1 MRMTEHGAS
10 RSAAPHDA
18 QQREISL
25 SLLSLKYK
33 QVEWTSVKTLPT
45 YYKRYAARVRVKQI
59 READFKKWKYQAITL
74 RNECSAGKITVEE
87 YIQWM
92 EDSFPNRK
100 PKA

>member
-1 MRMTEHGAS
+1 
-10 RSAAPHDA
+10 
-18 QQREISL
+18 
-25 SLLSLKYK
+25 
-33 QVEWTSVKTLPT
+33 
-45 YYKRYAARVRVKQI
+45 VRVKQI

-100 PKA
+100 PKT

>member
-1 MRMTEHGAS
+1 MDRMRPSVSH
-10 RSAAPHDA
+10 
-18 QQREISL
+18 
-25 SLLSLKYK
+25 
-33 QVEWTSVKTLPT
+33 TSTQPVPIYNK

-59 READFKKWKYQAITL
+59 REDDFKKWKYQAITL

-100 PKA
+100 PKT